1 MEESQMATSH
11 RVIYRNVQGRARLN
25 FNWEPITQASAIVI
39 TAAQFNFFGGTFG
52 AAGRPILGDANVY
65 VTNIGPHDPE
75 GGSGGVEFY
84 LHADSSSPIDVM
96 VTLIVLENVENPDS
110 PEIINL

>member
-1 MEESQMATSH
+1 MATSH
-11 RVIYRNVQGRARLN
+11 RVIYRNVQGSARLN
-25 FNWEPITQASAIVI
+25 FNLEPITQASAIVI

-52 AAGRPILGDANVY
+52 AAGRPILSDANVY

-84 LHADSSSPIDVM
+84 LRRLLKPNRRNGHFDCTRERRKSGQPG
-96 VTLIVLENVENPDS
+96 NH
-110 PEIINL
+110 